1 VRAAAFLIV
10 CLLPLG
16 AFALER
22 VGKVTRAQPDAF
34 QKVETVGHALNHA
47 SAVYR
52 DALVY
57 TRRFGSAQIRLN
69 DGTDLLISPRSS
81 ILIDEF
87 VFAGDDAAGDFGMTL
102 VSGALRVLSGRMAKP
117 SYTVNTVVA
126 QIGVRGTRFWL
137 DVDEPG
143 ILKIWVDEGAVE
155 ARPVQTTE
163 IFLFTA
169 PVYAECTPTTCYE
182 APAPPP
188 PEKFP
193 SDPTRR

>member
-1 VRAAAFLIV
+1 MRAAAFLLTW
-10 CLLPLG
+10 LL
-16 AFALER
+16 AFSATAQDR

-34 QKVETVGHALNHA
+34 QRVETIGHALNHA
-47 SAVYR
+47 SAIYR

-69 DGTDLLISPRSS
+69 DGTDLLISPKSS
-81 ILIDEF
+81 ILIDDF
-87 VFAGDDAAGDFGMTL
+87 VFAGDDAAGGLGMTL

-126 QIGVRGTRFWL
+126 QIGVRGTLFWL

-155 ARPVQTTE
+155 ARPVGTTE
-163 IFLFTA
+163 TFLFTA
-169 PVYAECTPTTCYE
+169 PIYAECTPTTCYE
-182 APAPPP
+182 APAPPAP
-188 PEKFP
+188 AKFP
-193 SDPTRR
+193 DDPTRR